1 MKTPMVDDQNHY
13 KTIPIG
19 SMYAIFCNIYYQYTV
34 PQMLAYIPAPW
45 ILWVMILEVP
55 ICSKCIQLLS
65 LLKRHPTMAHG
76 RSVVGIPSDDYPL
89 VNIQKAM
96 ENGHR
101 NSEFSH
107 ETW

>member
-13 KTIPIG
+13 ITIPIG
-19 SMYAIFCNIYYQYTV
+19 SMYAIYGNIYYQYTV

-65 LLKRHPTMAHG
+65 LHILGIIIPTDELH
-76 RSVVGIPSDDYPL
+76 
-89 VNIQKAM
+89 NF
-96 ENGHR
+96 
-101 NSEFSH
+101 SEG
-107 ETW
+107 

>member
-1 MKTPMVDDQNHY
+1 
-13 KTIPIG
+13 
-19 SMYAIFCNIYYQYTV
+19 
-34 PQMLAYIPAPW
+34 MLAYIPAPW